1 MLKQKLVASPIS
13 ERKSPLTAFR
23 TTVENG
29 TATISDQ
36 TFVLLFAR
44 IILVLIAV
52 PFASALLLGAA
63 SLAATL
69 SLVVDT
75 VGQRLDLSLDP
86 ALHTPQ
92 RELLEFT
99 MLLTSAGK
107 AAEAAKAVDE

>member
-1 MLKQKLVASPIS
+1 MLKQKLVAPPVSG
-13 ERKSPLTAFR
+13 RKSPLTAFG

-29 TATISDQ
+29 TAISDL
-36 TFVLLFAR
+36 TFARLFVR
-44 IILVLIAV
+44 IILVLIAA
-52 PFASALLLGAA
+52 PFASAFLLGAA